1 MYAIELPPR
10 ASGDA
15 APAAGPHV
23 EDVPLGPYATGIRA
37 EVVFLNILCL
47 FHTMFHPNKGMTLD
61 K

>member
-23 EDVPLGPYATGIRA
+23 EDVPLGPDATGIRA
-37 EVVFLNILCL
+37 EVGFLNIICL
-47 FHTMFHPNKGMTLD
+47 FHTICIQTKGWH
-61 K
+61 